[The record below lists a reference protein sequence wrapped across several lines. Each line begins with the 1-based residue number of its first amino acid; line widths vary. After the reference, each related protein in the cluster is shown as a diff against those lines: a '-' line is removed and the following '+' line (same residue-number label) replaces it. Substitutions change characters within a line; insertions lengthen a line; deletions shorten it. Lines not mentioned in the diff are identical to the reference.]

1 MLVPAAEIRMM
12 TMLGQITPVSI
23 GTVVSQDFEVN
34 RRVSAP
40 KPVSAL
46 TMLHQQRQNNPLRLL
61 QHSKLALGP
70 GITQLTG
77 PAGSG
82 KTQVALTLCVA
93 ASFDGKKSVYIS
105 LGSSNHGT
113 WLTKVSLRLRK
124 MVAVNLTCIDKQ
136 QPFVGT
142 ADENTHR
149 LLSNVWLHG
158 IRNTDDL
165 MELFEE
171 KLPKLLQQDPK
182 ISVVVLDSIAS
193 LFRAS
198 EDTNGIQVNKKRS
211 QPGGHWKSRSS
222 TFFKIATHCKYLST
236 IHHVPIIFVNDVTTK
251 IIPTQSYVKANAEPA
266 LGLSWSQC
274 VNTTYFVT
282 RLKNIEKRSTRH
294 GSRNCDHSTRSE
306 QPISRIIRCL
316 HSPSIQSGVTVEFR
330 IDDRGAIH
338 AS

>member
-1 MLVPAAEIRMM
+1 
-12 TMLGQITPVSI
+12 MLGQISPGSSS
-23 GTVVSQDFEVN
+23 TVVSQDVEVI
-34 RRVSAP
+34 RCVSAP

-46 TMLHQQRQNNPLRLL
+46 TMLSQQHQNNPLRLL
-61 QHSKLALGP
+61 RHSKLALGQ
-70 GITQLTG
+70 GITQLAG

-82 KTQVALTLCVA
+82 KTQIALTLCVA
-93 ASFDGKKSVYIS
+93 AAIDGKKSVYIS

-124 MVAVNLTCIDKQ
+124 MVTANLICIEKQ
-136 QPFVGT
+136 QPFVGS
-142 ADENTHR
+142 ADENTHK
-149 LLSNVWLHG
+149 LLSHIWLHG

-171 KLPKLLQQDPK
+171 KLPKLLQQDSK

-193 LFRAS
+193 LFRLS
-198 EDTNGIQVNKKRS
+198 EDSNDNHVKKIRS
-211 QPGGHWKSRSS
+211 QTGSHWKNRSS

-236 IHHVPIIFVNDVTTK
+236 THHVPFVVVNDVTTK
-251 IIPTQSYVKANAEPA
+251 MIPTQSSVTANVEPA

-274 VNTTYFVT
+274 VNTSYFVT
-282 RLKNIEKRSTRH
+282 RLKNFEKRNTRP

-330 IDDRGAIH
+330 IEDRGAIP